1 METMQLLMLLK
12 NLSDE
17 VFNAWLALR
26 QLSQIWEALK
36 QWTVNYG
43 KKLKQWNMQQ
53 WQESEAMKCLTLH
66 RIALS
71 LYRFIT
77 LLLHGFRSCFF
88 HFLLRSIYESHSRT
102 FLHIARHETIFK
114 KIIWRRNK
122 TKQCLRINSSS
133 NLYYS
138 WIFVNFCYKIAW
150 HIYGDTSRISVK
162 KSWDRIFHDP
172 FENVPVSFGGLE
184 RGGRIALFRSIRF
197 WTRRKILHLRFLF
210 RILQFS
216 LGAHPKLLQIFF
228 ITHNLSKATGP
239 NCMIF
244 LTARCRIS
252 RHSSQCSPWS
262 WH

>member
-17 VFNAWLALR
+17 VFSSLALK

-36 QWTVNYG
+36 QWKVNYG
-43 KKLKQWNMQQ
+43 KKLKQWSVRQR
-53 WQESEAMKCLTLH
+53 QESEAMTCLTLH
-66 RIALS
+66 RIAS
-71 LYRFIT
+71 LLYHFIT
-77 LLLHGFRSCFF
+77 LLLHGFRSFV
-88 HFLLRSIYESHSRT
+88 HFLLRPIYESHSRT
-102 FLHIARHETIFK
+102 FLHIARHETVFK

-122 TKQCLRINSSS
+122 TKQCLRISSSS

-184 RGGRIALFRSIRF
+184 RGRGRIALFRSIRF

-210 RILQFS
+210 QILQFS
-216 LGAHPKLLQIFF
+216 LGAHACSCEEQSDETFTSFF
-228 ITHNLSKATGP
+228 HHT
-239 NCMIF
+239 
-244 LTARCRIS
+244 
-252 RHSSQCSPWS
+252 
-262 WH
+262 